1 LSRPLDSIS
10 LEDEWLG
17 QLLRYWRCARSAWRL
32 PSSESFNPLQVLNIA
47 RGRAHIVDTSD
58 SDPEGYRFRIWGAVN
73 SYGSGHDNKTLRDMP
88 AGSMRDDAIEDY
100 WEVVTTGVPTYQL
113 INRVEGNLPYSY
125 ARLLLPIAADGRRVD
140 RLVVLINERP
150 LPEAETL

>member
-1 LSRPLDSIS
+1 
-10 LEDEWLG
+10 
-17 QLLRYWRCARSAWRL
+17 
-32 PSSESFNPLQVLNIA
+32 
-47 RGRAHIVDTSD
+47 
-58 SDPEGYRFRIWGAVN
+58 
-73 SYGSGHDNKTLRDMP
+73 MP

-113 INRVEGNLPYSY
+113 INRVEKNLPYSY
-125 ARLLLPIAADGRRVD
+125 ARLLLPLAANGRRVD